1 MRVHA
6 DRRPVPDDI
15 GLVIE
20 RERSRG
26 LAVIDGVHENG
37 YVVPRE
43 MYDQIEPG
51 RAEVDYVDVLGE
63 LITRFDQAGGERTDA
78 IVAHQDVADPA
89 DENSARRSVAVGG
102 RALFRGCVGDGPRK
116 VHSTFTVA

>member
-15 GLVIE
+15 GFVIE

-43 MYDQIEPG
+43 MYDQVEAG
-51 RAEVDYVDVLGE
+51 RTEVDDVDVLGK
-63 LITRFDQAGGERTDA
+63 LITRLDQPGDERTDA

-89 DENSARRSVAVGG
+89 DED
-102 RALFRGCVGDGPRK
+102 AL
-116 VHSTFTVA
+116 HSTFT

>member
-15 GLVIE
+15 GFVIE

-37 YVVPRE
+37 YVVPRQ
-43 MYDQIEPG
+43 MHDQVETG
-51 RAEVDYVDVLGE
+51 SAEVDDVDVLGE
-63 LITRFDQAGGERTDA
+63 LITRLDQAGNERTDA
-78 IVAHQDVADPA
+78 VVAHQDIADPA
-89 DENSARRSVAVGG
+89 DEDA
-102 RALFRGCVGDGPRK
+102 F
-116 VHSTFTVA
+116 HSTFTVAMR